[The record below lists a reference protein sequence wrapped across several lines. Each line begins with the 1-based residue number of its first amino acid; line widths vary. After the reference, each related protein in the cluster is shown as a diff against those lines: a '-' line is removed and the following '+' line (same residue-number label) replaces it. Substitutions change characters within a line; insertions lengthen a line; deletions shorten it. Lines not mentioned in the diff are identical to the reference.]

1 MLEYLNLEN
10 ALVRYKQ
17 YGNNIALMP
26 RDVALPEGNFI
37 NAIIGPRR
45 AGKTSL
51 MLLYKRGLDAAESN
65 KIFINCEDIDFVG
78 ITVDD
83 LDRLEEAIF
92 RVYKPNET
100 ESIYL
105 FIDEAQNF
113 PEWSRWLRTLF
124 DQGKYRIF
132 ITGSTS
138 DLSLDNLPS
147 ELRGRTVNTMVLPFS
162 FKEYLNVKQIPFEE
176 YQRASEVSRI
186 VAALSEYLDF
196 GGYPEIVKSEDYTL
210 KHTLLSEL
218 YTTVI
223 QRDLI
228 EKYGIR
234 KTALFRAFV
243 NSLFG
248 SACGNLSIPN
258 ILRWFEGQ
266 ETKISHQTAL
276 NYIGYAQAAFLFFL
290 IYPYSR
296 KIKERNTRPKLY
308 VADSGILGLFE
319 SDMGKKIENT
329 VLIELIRRRETVHYY
344 KTAFSDVDFV
354 LTEKNKPCELIQVCY
369 SINEPIT
376 YAREISSLLRA
387 SNDLNCDNLTVVTF
401 NEEKTIR
408 QEDKVVSVKPAWKW
422 LRGFRS
428 T

>member
-1 MLEYLNLEN
+1 LNLEN

-17 YGNNIALMP
+17 YGNKLVLIP
-26 RDVALPEGNFI
+26 RNVALPEGNFI

-51 MLLYKRGLDAAESN
+51 MLLYKKKLDTAESN

-78 ITVDD
+78 ITVND
-83 LDRLEEAIF
+83 LDHLEEAIF
-92 RVYKPNET
+92 RVYKPNDKEK
-100 ESIYL
+100 IYL

-113 PEWSRWLRTLF
+113 PEWPRWLRTLY

-147 ELRGRTVNTMVLPFS
+147 ELRGRAINTMVLPFS
-162 FKEYLNVKQIPFEE
+162 FKEYLNLKQIPLEE
-176 YQRASEVSRI
+176 YPNTTEINSI
-186 VAALSEYLDF
+186 ITALSDFLDF
-196 GGYPEIVKSEDYTL
+196 GGYPEVAKSEDQIL

-218 YTTVI
+218 YATVI

-248 SACGNLSIPN
+248 SACRNISISSITKWFKSQGTN
-258 ILRWFEGQ
+258 I
-266 ETKISHQTAL
+266 SYQTAL
-276 NYIGYAQAAFLFFL
+276 NYISYTQAAFLFFL
-290 IYPYSR
+290 VYPYSR
-296 KIKERNTRPKLY
+296 KIKERNTKPKLY

-319 SDMGKKIENT
+319 PDIGKKIENT
-329 VLIELIRRRETVHYY
+329 VLIELIRRRETTHYY
-344 KTAFSDVDFV
+344 RTSSSDVDFL
-354 LTEKNKPCELIQVCY
+354 LTKNNKPCELIQVCY

-376 YAREISSLLRA
+376 YAREINSLLRA
-387 SNDLNCDNLTVVTF
+387 SEDLDCNNLTVVTF
-401 NEEKTIR
+401 NEEKIIKQDAKVINIR
-408 QEDKVVSVKPAWKW
+408 PLWKW
-422 LRGFRS
+422 LHGS
-428 T
+428 